1 MKKMLMIYPNN
12 FLQGAMGT
20 NNRVM
25 QLVQIFREIG
35 FEIDYFGFENFSPN
49 SSFRDFKQKN
59 KEKKLI
65 HKLFL
70 YDFQKGYGEN
80 QLVERVCNK
89 IRSVQKKDH
98 LQDWVPLG
106 AQRMFTDLIRHNHY
120 DVVITFYTYL
130 AAFFKNRKIHA
141 KKIYFM
147 EDSMFLQQYAWD
159 KDRIKG
165 ISLGKLMDEEIARI
179 RYFDEIFCISN
190 DERIFYE
197 KITEKR
203 MYFLPHLMPE
213 SIAPIHKPLSDRKW
227 DVFFIG
233 FNNTFNVEGL
243 EWFLE
248 KVYPLLKK
256 DLKILLVGSATN
268 GLKIKYENVDILPFV
283 PDLDEI
289 YENVKVVIC
298 PMFQGTGMKVK
309 VVEAMSRGLPVV
321 CNERGVDGLPDKT
334 MCGCLVTQDAAE
346 FADYINQL
354 TEDKTFYSQK
364 SLKIMEYYRQ
374 VFDRKK
380 YVKLLE
386 KIFT

>member
-1 MKKMLMIYPNN
+1 M
-12 FLQGAMGT
+12 
-20 NNRVM
+20 
-25 QLVQIFREIG
+25 
-35 FEIDYFGFENFSPN
+35 
-49 SSFRDFKQKN
+49 
-59 KEKKLI
+59 
-65 HKLFL
+65 
-70 YDFQKGYGEN
+70 
-80 QLVERVCNK
+80 
-89 IRSVQKKDH
+89 
-98 LQDWVPLG
+98 
-106 AQRMFTDLIRHNHY
+106 
-120 DVVITFYTYL
+120 
-130 AAFFKNRKIHA
+130 
-141 KKIYFM
+141 
-147 EDSMFLQQYAWD
+147 
-159 KDRIKG
+159 
-165 ISLGKLMDEEIARI
+165 
-179 RYFDEIFCISN
+179 
-190 DERIFYE
+190 
-197 KITEKR
+197 
-203 MYFLPHLMPE
+203 
-213 SIAPIHKPLSDRKW
+213 
-227 DVFFIG
+227 
-233 FNNTFNVEGL
+233 
-243 EWFLE
+243 
-248 KVYPLLKK
+248 
-256 DLKILLVGSATN
+256 LVGSSTT